1 VYKIKCK
8 ECNASYVTNRIL
20 KTRIKEYINH
30 INWNTTQQS
39 LLRIDLNFHEF
50 DWENINI
57 LDEEEF
63 LHKRLK

>member
-1 VYKIKCK
+1 M
-8 ECNASYVTNRIL
+8 TNRIL